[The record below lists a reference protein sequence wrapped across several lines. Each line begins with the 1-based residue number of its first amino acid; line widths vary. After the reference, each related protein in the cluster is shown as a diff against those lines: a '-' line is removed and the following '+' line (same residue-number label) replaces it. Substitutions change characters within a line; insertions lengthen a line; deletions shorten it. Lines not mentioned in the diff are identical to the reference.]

1 MGKAIKRLADAIGM
15 IAGILFIALFILN
28 IIQIL
33 NRYLFGIS
41 FLWIPDLTRMLFVWV
56 VFLGGATAY
65 IRGQHLMI
73 DFVKNKFSQKAIKGA
88 DALIDLGMAAFL
100 ILLIIKGIRITLVRL
115 NIPYDAW
122 EVPTAIAYVAV
133 PVACLIM
140 LLAPLSR
147 RVDAWKR

>member
-1 MGKAIKRLADAIGM
+1 MKRLADAIGM
-15 IAGILFIALFILN
+15 IAGILFLALFFAN
-28 IIQIL
+28 INQIL

-41 FLWIPDLTRMLFVWV
+41 LLWIPDLSRMLFVWM
-56 VFLGGATAY
+56 VFLGGSTAY
-65 IRGQHLMI
+65 IRKQHLMI
-73 DFVKNKFSQKAIKGA
+73 DFVKNKFSQKALKRT
-88 DALIDLGMAAFL
+88 DALIDVGMLAFL

-140 LLAPLSR
+140 LLATLSR
-147 RVDAWKR
+147 RLDAWKR